1 MHGFLLAHLLNSWLE
16 TCLSLCQPA
25 LFEAL
30 TVISSWD
37 EMMCIS
43 EWPIWSP
50 RRRKHFPCLEPMC
63 SDSFPLL
70 IQVSQDSNYKG
81 TGNHT
86 VKTTTSY
93 VVWFAV
99 PIPSVGA
106 AINLLPLLLLCLS
119 LPTSRSTGHFGTG
132 PALPR
137 AACSIAHSLSFAL
150 NIRIQQH
157 HANFMQS
164 SICKS
169 DIFAQASPSCA
180 KLKINTL

>member
-1 MHGFLLAHLLNSWLE
+1 
-16 TCLSLCQPA
+16 
-25 LFEAL
+25 
-30 TVISSWD
+30 
-37 EMMCIS
+37 
-43 EWPIWSP
+43 
-50 RRRKHFPCLEPMC
+50 MC

-119 LPTSRSTGHFGTG
+119 VSTNQQILGILAQALLFQGLP
-132 PALPR
+132 AQLL
-137 AACSIAHSLSFAL
+137 IHSLL
-150 NIRIQQH
+150 
-157 HANFMQS
+157 
-164 SICKS
+164 
-169 DIFAQASPSCA
+169 
-180 KLKINTL
+180 L